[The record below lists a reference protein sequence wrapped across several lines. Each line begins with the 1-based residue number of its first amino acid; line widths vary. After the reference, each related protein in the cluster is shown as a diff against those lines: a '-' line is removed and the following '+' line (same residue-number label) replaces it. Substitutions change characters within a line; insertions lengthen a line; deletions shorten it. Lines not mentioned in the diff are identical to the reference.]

1 MQESL
6 LHRRIDLHTHSTC
19 SDGMLTPTELLT
31 KAKEQNIE
39 VFSLTDHDTLTGLQ
53 EAQTAAD
60 KLGIKLVPGVELSVQ
75 WSGIPLHMV
84 VLGFDKENDVLTS
97 IVEKNQET
105 RLERAKRIAQLL
117 VKQGLPDLYE
127 KAVLEAGPSQIG
139 RPHFARVMVREGLV
153 KDENKAFDQYLGN
166 KRLGKLRDVWPTLE
180 EVVPDLA
187 QTSCDLVMAHPK
199 RYPLTLTKLR
209 RLMTLFSELG
219 GNAMEVSSG
228 NENPQSVRLLE
239 TISRDLGLSVSVG
252 SDFHGPYGPW
262 CEVGKFTSIQEA
274 SLNPLWHKWL

>member
-31 KAKEQNIE
+31 KAKEQDIE

>member
-39 VFSLTDHDTLTGLQ
+39 VFSLTDHDTLTGLP
-53 EAQTAAD
+53 EPQTAAD

-75 WSGIPLHMV
+75 WLGIPLHMV

>member
-31 KAKEQNIE
+31 KAKEQNVE
-39 VFSLTDHDTLTGLQ
+39 VFSLTDHDTLTGLEEAQ
-53 EAQTAAD
+53 EAAD
-60 KLGIKLVPGVELSVQ
+60 ELGIKLIPGVELSVQ

-84 VLGFDKENDVLTS
+84 VLGFDKNNDVLAS
-97 IVEKNQET
+97 IVAKNQQT

-153 KDENKAFDQYLGN
+153 KDDNKAFDQYLGN

-180 EVVPDLA
+180 DVVPDLA
-187 QTSCDLVMAHPK
+187 KTSCDLVMAHPK

-209 RLMTLFSELG
+209 RLMTHFSELG

-262 CEVGKFTSIQEA
+262 CQVGKFTSIQEA
-274 SLNPLWHKWL
+274 SLNPIWHKWL

>member
-31 KAKEQNIE
+31 KAKEQNVE
-39 VFSLTDHDTLTGLQ
+39 VFSLTDHDTLTGLEEAQ
-53 EAQTAAD
+53 EAAD
-60 KLGIKLVPGVELSVQ
+60 ELGIKLIPGVELSVQ

-84 VLGFDKENDVLTS
+84 VLGFDENNDVLAS
-97 IVEKNQET
+97 IVAKNQQT

-153 KDENKAFDQYLGN
+153 KDDNKAFDQYLGN
-166 KRLGKLRDVWPTLE
+166 KRLGKLRDIWPTLE
-180 EVVPDLA
+180 DVVPDLA
-187 QTSCDLVMAHPK
+187 KTSCDLVMAHPK

-209 RLMTLFSELG
+209 RLMTHFSELG

-262 CEVGKFTSIQEA
+262 CQVGKFTSIQEA
-274 SLNPLWHKWL
+274 SLNPIWHKWL

>member
-187 QTSCDLVMAHPK
+187 KTSCDLVMAHPK

>member
-31 KAKEQNIE
+31 KAKEQNVE
-39 VFSLTDHDTLTGLQ
+39 VFSLTDHDTLTGLEEAQ
-53 EAQTAAD
+53 EAAD
-60 KLGIKLVPGVELSVQ
+60 ELGIKLIPGVELSVQ

-84 VLGFDKENDVLTS
+84 VLGFDKNNDVLAS
-97 IVEKNQET
+97 IVAKNQQT

-153 KDENKAFDQYLGN
+153 KDDNKAFDQYLGN
-166 KRLGKLRDVWPTLE
+166 KRLGKLRDIWPTLE
-180 EVVPDLA
+180 DVVPDLA
-187 QTSCDLVMAHPK
+187 KTSCDLVMAHPK

-209 RLMTLFSELG
+209 RLMTHFSELG

-262 CEVGKFTSIQEA
+262 CQVGKFTSIQEA
-274 SLNPLWHKWL
+274 SLNPIWHKWL

>member
-166 KRLGKLRDVWPTLE
+166 KRLGKLRDVWPALE

-187 QTSCDLVMAHPK
+187 KTSCDLVMAHPK

>member
-19 SDGMLTPTELLT
+19 SDGMLSPTELLT
-31 KAKEQNIE
+31 KAKEQDVE
-39 VFSLTDHDTLTGLQ
+39 LFSLTDHDTLSGIE
-53 EAQTAAD
+53 EAQIAAQALD
-60 KLGIKLVPGVELSVQ
+60 IKLIPGVELSVQ

-84 VLGFDKENDVLTS
+84 VLGFDKSNDVLES
-97 IVEKNQET
+97 VVSNNQTT

-117 VKQGLPDLYE
+117 IKQGLPDLYE
-127 KAVLEAGPSQIG
+127 KAVVEAGPSQIG

-153 KDENKAFDQYLGN
+153 KDDNKAFDQYLGN
-166 KRLGKLRDVWPTLE
+166 KRLGKLRDVWPNIE
-180 EVVPDLA
+180 DIVPALS
-187 QTSCDLVMAHPK
+187 QTSCDIVMAHPK
-199 RYPLTLTKLR
+199 RYPLTLTKLK
-209 RLMTLFSELG
+209 RLMTHFSQLG

-228 NENPQSVRLLE
+228 NENPLSVRMLE
-239 TISRDLGLSVSVG
+239 TICRDLDLNASAG

-262 CEVGKFTSIQEA
+262 CQVGKFTPIQEA

>member
-6 LHRRIDLHTHSTC
+6 LHRRIDLHTHSNC
-19 SDGMLTPTELLT
+19 SDGILTPTALLER
-31 KAKEQNIE
+31 AKEQEIE
-39 VFSLTDHDTLTGLQ
+39 LFSLTDHDTLSGIE
-53 EAQTAAD
+53 EARTAAQALD
-60 KLGIKLVPGVELSVQ
+60 IKLISGVELSVQ

-84 VLGFDKENDVLTS
+84 ALGFDDDNDVLS
-97 IVEKNQET
+97 SVVASNQAT

-117 VKQGLPDLYE
+117 IKQGLPDLYD
-127 KAVLEAGPSQIG
+127 KALEEAGPSQIG

-153 KDENKAFDQYLGN
+153 KDDNKAFDQYLGN
-166 KRLGKLRDVWPTLE
+166 KRLGKLRDVWPNIE
-180 EVVPDLA
+180 DIVPDLA

-199 RYPLTLTKLR
+199 RYPLTLTKLK
-209 RLMTLFSELG
+209 RLMTQFAALG

-239 TISRDLGLSVSVG
+239 TICRDLSLQASVG
-252 SDFHGPYGPW
+252 SDFHGPFGPW
-262 CEVGKFTSIQEA
+262 CQVGKFTPIQEA

>member
-31 KAKEQNIE
+31 KAKEQNVE
-39 VFSLTDHDTLTGLQ
+39 VFSLTDHDTLTGLEEAQ
-53 EAQTAAD
+53 EAAD
-60 KLGIKLVPGVELSVQ
+60 ELGIKLIPGVELSVQ

-84 VLGFDKENDVLTS
+84 VLGFDENNDVLAS
-97 IVEKNQET
+97 IVAKNQQT

-153 KDENKAFDQYLGN
+153 KDDNKAFDQYLGN

-180 EVVPDLA
+180 DVVPDLA
-187 QTSCDLVMAHPK
+187 KTSCDLVMAHPK

-209 RLMTLFSELG
+209 RLMTHFSELG

-262 CEVGKFTSIQEA
+262 CQVGKFTSIQEA
-274 SLNPLWHKWL
+274 SLNPIWHKWL

>member
-1 MQESL
+1 MQEPL

-31 KAKEQNIE
+31 KAKEQNVE
-39 VFSLTDHDTLTGLQ
+39 VFSLTDHDTLTGLD
-53 EAQTAAD
+53 EAQKAAD
-60 KLGIKLVPGVELSVQ
+60 ELGIKLIPGVELSVQ

-84 VLGFDKENDVLTS
+84 VLGFDKSNDVLTE
-97 IVEKNQET
+97 IVAKNQQT

-153 KDENKAFDQYLGN
+153 KDDNKAFDQYLGN

-180 EVVPDLA
+180 DVVPDLA
-187 QTSCDLVMAHPK
+187 KTSCDLVMAHPK

-209 RLMTLFSELG
+209 RLMTHFSELG

-239 TISRDLGLSVSVG
+239 TISRDLGLSVSAG

-262 CEVGKFTSIQEA
+262 CQVGKFTSIQEA